1 VFFFGIRSENCV
13 GEISMTNIRYPAVAG
28 QFYPGEAE
36 QLKRSVEK
44 YLAAAVRVADNVR
57 ANEQPPKAIIAP
69 HAGYIYSGPIAGT
82 AFSYLAQANGDVKR
96 AVLMGPAHWAATRGL
111 ATSAADAFATP
122 LGRIAVD
129 RDSNQAI
136 ESLKQVSVFEK
147 AHTREHC
154 LEVQL
159 PFLQMLFS
167 DIEIVPLV
175 VGDASPTEVAEV
187 LEDLWGGPET
197 IVVVSSDL
205 SHYHDYATA
214 TKLDRETSERIEAFQ
229 MVSEGQACGRKAI
242 NGLLHLAKQRRMR
255 VKTVDLR
262 NSGDTAGPRD
272 RVVGYGAYVFWE

>member
-1 VFFFGIRSENCV
+1 MI
-13 GEISMTNIRYPAVAG
+13 MAKIRYPAVAG

-36 QLKRSVEK
+36 QLKRSVEG
-44 YLAAAVRVADNVR
+44 YLANSVEAAGK
-57 ANEQPPKAIIAP
+57 PPKAIIAP

-82 AFSYLAQANGDVKR
+82 AYSYLAQANGNVKR
-96 AVLMGPAHWAATRGL
+96 VVLIGPSHRAATRGL
-111 ATSAADAFATP
+111 AASAAQAFATP
-122 LGRIAVD
+122 LGRIPLD
-129 RDSNQAI
+129 RDSAQLM
-136 ESLKQVSVFEK
+136 EPLKQVSVFED

-159 PFLQMLFS
+159 PFLQTLFS

-187 LEDLWGGPET
+187 LDKLWGGRET
-197 IVVVSSDL
+197 VVVVSSDL

-214 TKLDRETSERIEAFQ
+214 TRLDKETSKGIEGFQ
-229 MVSEGQACGRKAI
+229 MISEGQACGRRAI
-242 NGLLHLAKQRRMR
+242 NGLLHLAKQRQMR
-255 VKTVDLR
+255 VRTVDLR